1 MEEPTE
7 WRTWGMYA
15 VSKEGY
21 MRIDSSI
28 PSGKPVGT
36 YLMPRLVGSKFPR
49 YRLTKK
55 GTLLTYK
62 ISDILKKVWG
72 SKKTISLEE
81 AEVMRENVAEW
92 NDAQQKARI
101 EANMIRR
108 SRLPKPKSKPKAI
121 QYDPDDFMDSSDPF
135 LNPDHP
141 QQDPFSNW
149 R

>member
-21 MRIDSSI
+21 MRIASYI
-28 PSGKPVGT
+28 PCGKPVGT
-36 YLMPRLVGSKFPR
+36 YLMPRLVGSKIPR

-55 GTLLTYK
+55 GILLTYK

-72 SKKTISLEE
+72 TKKTVTLEE
-81 AEVMRENVAEW
+81 AEVMRENAAEW

-101 EANMIRR
+101 EANKVRR
-108 SRLPKPKSKPKAI
+108 SRLPQPKSKPKTI
-121 QYDPDDFMDSSDPF
+121 QYDPDDDLDFSDPF
-135 LNPDHP
+135 LNPGHP